1 VSRTLGVNCSSK
13 HAFLTLAEDGEIVAT
28 NPERLEPPGTEESER
43 LRGFY
48 HAFRR
53 VLADLRPDRVC
64 LLLPESNPR
73 HRPTHAELTPRIGM
87 ETLVRLAAVESDDD
101 VEIEVL
107 ARPTVRS
114 RLGLGNKGKLV
125 DLVPK
130 AIPEPIGHHWKN
142 ARDLAALAALAGE
155 RS

>member
-1 VSRTLGVNCSSK
+1 MSRTLGVNCSSK
-13 HAFLTLAEDGEIVAT
+13 HAFLALAEDGEIVAAR
-28 NPERLEPPGTEESER
+28 PEQLEPPGTEESER

-64 LLLPESNPR
+64 LLLPESSPR
-73 HRPTHAELTPRIGM
+73 HRPTHAELTPRIAM
-87 ETLVRLAAVESDDD
+87 ETLVRLATVESEDG
-101 VEIEVL
+101 VEIDVL

-125 DLVPK
+125 DLVPE
-130 AIPEPIGHHWKN
+130 AITEPVGHHWKN